1 MPELPEVETICRG
14 IRPHVVGRTIEHI
27 AHSGKSLRSPVPLE
41 GMQRLLP
48 GRVILEVRRRA
59 KYLIFEFDSGCLL
72 VIHLGM
78 TGNLGVFSPDLTT
91 AKHCHLRFLLS
102 DGMELR
108 YMDVRRFGSMNVF
121 EPDEAALLE
130 EAFFSTTGPEPF
142 SEAFNAEYLYQAAQN
157 RSIPVKTFIMNNQVV
172 AGVGNIYANESLFKA
187 GLDPRRK
194 ACSISKKSWQQL
206 ISSIREILAQAI
218 ECGGSTISDYVN
230 ADQESGY
237 FQMNFQVYGRE
248 GQECNTCGS
257 EIVKRQIGGR
267 ASYHCLTCQ
276 R

>member
-14 IRPHVVGRTIEHI
+14 IRPHIVGRTIVKI
-27 AHSGKSLRSPVPLE
+27 THSGKNLRSPVPLE
-41 GMQRLLP
+41 DMQRLLP
-48 GRVILEVRRRA
+48 GKKILEVRRRA
-59 KYLIFEFDSGCLL
+59 KYLIVEFDIGCLL

-78 TGNLGVFSPDLTT
+78 TGNLGIFSPQKPC
-91 AKHCHLRFLLS
+91 ANHCHLRFLLS

-108 YMDVRRFGSMNVF
+108 YTDVRRFGSMNVF
-121 EPDEAALLE
+121 EPEDAASLE
-130 EAFFSTTGPEPF
+130 ETFFNTTGPEPF
-142 SEAFNAEYLYQAAQN
+142 SNEFTAEYLYQAARN
-157 RSIPVKTFIMNNQVV
+157 RSVPVKTFIMTNQVV

-187 GLDPRRK
+187 GIDPRRK
-194 ACSISKKSWQQL
+194 ACSITKKSWQQL
-206 ISSIREILAQAI
+206 ISSIREVLEQAI

-230 ADQESGY
+230 ADQQSGY

-248 GQECNTCGS
+248 GQKCNTCGTK
-257 EIVKRQIGGR
+257 IVKRQIGGR